1 MATTYS
7 SAQAAANV
15 TAKYLHAGAIVRSA
29 TYALTAALVV
39 NDVIQ
44 MFKLPSGAT
53 VHEVILASD
62 DLDSNG
68 TPAIALDVGD
78 ATAANRFIAAS
89 AVARTGGVAR
99 ADQAAGIGYKYAA
112 DTMLQ
117 VKVNTAPATGAS
129 TGNVT
134 LTVAYSMDA

>member
-1 MATTYS
+1 MATNYS
-7 SAQAAANV
+7 AAQANANV
-15 TAKYLHAGAIVRSA
+15 PPKYLHAGAIVRSA
-29 TYALTAALVV
+29 SFALSAALVV

-44 MFKLPSGAT
+44 MFKLPAGAT

-62 DLDSNG
+62 DLDTNG
-68 TPAIALDVGD
+68 TPTIKLDVGD
-78 ATAANRFIAAS
+78 ATAANRFISQSTVGQA
-89 AVARTGGVAR
+89 GGVGR
-99 ADQAAGIGYKYAA
+99 TDQAGGVGYKYSA

-117 VKVNTAPATGAS
+117 VKVNTAPATGAT

>member
-1 MATTYS
+1 MPTTYS

-89 AVARTGGVAR
+89 TVARTGGVAR
-99 ADQAAGIGYKYAA
+99 ADQAAGIGHQYA
-112 DTMLQ
+112 
-117 VKVNTAPATGAS
+117 P
-129 TGNVT
+129 
-134 LTVAYSMDA
+134 